1 MTTTI
6 PILHCFDDN
15 FVVPAGVAI
24 HSLLTHADPACRYRI
39 YILHSDITPHNQARL
54 RHATARFAHAE
65 LVFVDLQGRFGE
77 LFADTRS
84 KGHYSKEM
92 FYKFL
97 APSILPDFDKVLI
110 SDVDV
115 VFLGDVARDYLAFD
129 VARDGLLAGSPGLV
143 RRGSWV
149 DEGQQAYRRN
159 FSPEEIAR
167 LRVGAGYFVAN
178 LAQMRADGLQ
188 ERLVDFAT
196 RHAARLLQPEQDT
209 FNLVCAPHIK
219 LLPADSMVC
228 SYSYD
233 FYRSD
238 DALAQDLNYPAQ
250 EVRHALD
257 HPIQLHY
264 AGVDKPWKKPTTAR
278 AEAWFEVLAQ
288 TPFLADGLALLE
300 RQTEARVRG
309 QQLLAFNLPLSSR
322 RIVVSR
328 VRR

>member
-1 MTTTI
+1 MTTTVQ
-6 PILHCFDDN
+6 ILHCFDNN

-24 HSLLTHADPACRYRI
+24 HSLLAHADPACRYRI
-39 YILHSDITPHNQARL
+39 HILHSDISAQNQARL
-54 RHATARFAHAE
+54 RQAVAGFVHAE

-77 LFADTRS
+77 LFEGTRS

-97 APSILPDFDKVLI
+97 APSILPDCDKVLI

-115 VFLGDVARDYLAFD
+115 VFLGDVSRDFLAFD
-129 VARDGLLAGSPGLV
+129 VERDGLLAGSPGLV

-149 DEGQQAYRRN
+149 DCGQQAYRRN
-159 FSPEEIAR
+159 FSPEEIAK

-178 LAQMRADGLQ
+178 LAQMRAAGLQ
-188 ERLVDFAT
+188 EQLIDFAT
-196 RHAARLLQPEQDT
+196 RNAARLLQPEQDA

-233 FYRSD
+233 FYRSE
-238 DALAQDLNYPAQ
+238 DALAQDLNYSAT

-264 AGVDKPWKKPTTAR
+264 AGVDKPWKKPATAR
-278 AEAWFEVLAQ
+278 AEAWYEVLAR
-288 TPFLADGLALLE
+288 TPFLAEGLTLLE
-300 RQTEARVRG
+300 RQLEARSRG
-309 QQLLAFNLPLSSR
+309 QQLFAFDLPLSRR